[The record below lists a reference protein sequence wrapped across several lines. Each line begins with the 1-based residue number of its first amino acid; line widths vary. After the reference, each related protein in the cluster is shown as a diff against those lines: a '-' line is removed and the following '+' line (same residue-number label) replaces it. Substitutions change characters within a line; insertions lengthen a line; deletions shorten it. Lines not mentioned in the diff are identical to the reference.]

1 MPLAELLN
9 NYLPFIYIS
18 ARVTGLFI
26 MAPVYGAAVIPTRVK
41 GVLVIAISI
50 LLQFGLKVGGDVAD
64 SGVEMMLI
72 IIIREFLAGL
82 GMGMIVAMT
91 FHSLGLAGAILAPQ
105 MGFAMSEMVDPQNQT
120 SASVLSNFFYLLA
133 LAFFV
138 AIDGHVLLIKGLA
151 ESYRLLPLGE
161 WAVGDNFIEFIM
173 KSAAG
178 MFVIAFTISLPML
191 AVVLFVNAGMSMMA
205 RAVPQM
211 NIFVVGFIIMI
222 GAGLVSMALFLP
234 YYSGYLTAQLMD
246 AMEQML
252 WLLKTI

>member
-9 NYLPFIYIS
+9 NYLPFILIS
-18 ARVTGLFI
+18 ARVTGLFVL
-26 MAPVYGAAVIPTRVK
+26 APVYGAAVIPNRVK
-41 GVLVIAISI
+41 AALIIVISI
-50 LLQFGLKVGGDVAD
+50 ILQFGLKIGVNVTD
-64 SGVEMMLI
+64 SGFEMILI
-72 IIIREFLAGL
+72 YVMREFLTGL
-82 GMGMIVAMT
+82 GMGTIVAMT

-138 AIDGHVLLIKGLA
+138 AIDGHVLIIKGLI
-151 ESYRLLPLGE
+151 ESYRMLPLGE
-161 WAVGDNFIEFIM
+161 WAMGASFIEFIM

-178 MFVIAFTISLPML
+178 MFVIAFTISIPML

-205 RAVPQM
+205 RAVPQF

-222 GAGLVSMALFLP
+222 SAGIVSMALFLP
-234 YYSGYLTAQLMD
+234 YYSGFISSKLMD

-252 WLLKTI
+252 WLLKSI